1 LSNVSSPI
9 NGFNVKIMGLLTILK
24 KLREEEKEMRVLM
37 LGLDGA
43 GKTTV
48 VRKLLHKDVNVIEP
62 TLGFNIDT
70 IQYDLNSESYNV
82 NVWDVGGQ
90 KSIRTF
96 WKNYFEKTEGLIW
109 VVDCGDRSRLA
120 ICREEMHK
128 LLKEE
133 RLQGATLLVLANKQ
147 DLVGA
152 ATHDEIRQLLKLDD
166 IKTHHWCIE
175 PISATKDEVE
185 KLQKSFGW
193 LVDDISSRVFTMD

>member
-1 LSNVSSPI
+1 
-9 NGFNVKIMGLLTILK
+9 M
-24 KLREEEKEMRVLM
+24 
-37 LGLDGA
+37 
-43 GKTTV
+43 
-48 VRKLLHKDVNVIEP
+48 LHKDVNVIEP

-128 LLKEE
+128 VKCAIFFIFTLKTVTQLWFKLLKEE

-152 ATHDEIRQLLKLDD
+152 ATHDEIRQLLKLGG
-166 IKTHHWCIE
+166 K
-175 PISATKDEVE
+175 SVNYRYFVL
-185 KLQKSFGW
+185 KLF
-193 LVDDISSRVFTMD
+193 F

>member
-1 LSNVSSPI
+1 MKPSS
-9 NGFNVKIMGLLTILK
+9 F
-24 KLREEEKEMRVLM
+24 ESFEKSL
-37 LGLDGA
+37 
-43 GKTTV
+43 KTTV

-128 LLKEE
+128 VRHPKPLEE
-133 RLQGATLLVLANKQ
+133 RFLDFQGTETTKIKLV
-147 DLVGA
+147 
-152 ATHDEIRQLLKLDD
+152 I
-166 IKTHHWCIE
+166 
-175 PISATKDEVE
+175 
-185 KLQKSFGW
+185 
-193 LVDDISSRVFTMD
+193 

>member
-1 LSNVSSPI
+1 
-9 NGFNVKIMGLLTILK
+9 M
-24 KLREEEKEMRVLM
+24 
-37 LGLDGA
+37 GA

-109 VVDCGDRSRLA
+109 VVDCADRSRLEM
-120 ICREEMHK
+120 CKQEMHK
-128 LLKEE
+128 LLQEE
-133 RLQGATLLVLANKQ
+133 RLQGSTLLVLANKQ
-147 DLVGA
+147 DLDGSASV
-152 ATHDEIRQLLKLDD
+152 DDIRKLLKLDD
-166 IKTHHWCIE
+166 IKKHHWSIH
-175 PISATKDEVE
+175 PISAVNDEKE
-185 KLQKSFGW
+185 KLEKSFGW
-193 LVDDISSRVFTMD
+193 LVGDISSRVFTLN

>member
-1 LSNVSSPI
+1 MQPSS
-9 NGFNVKIMGLLTILK
+9 F
-24 KLREEEKEMRVLM
+24 ESFEKSL
-37 LGLDGA
+37 
-43 GKTTV
+43 KTTV

-128 LLKEE
+128 VGHPKPLEE
-133 RLQGATLLVLANKQ
+133 RFLNFQGT
-147 DLVGA
+147 
-152 ATHDEIRQLLKLDD
+152 
-166 IKTHHWCIE
+166 
-175 PISATKDEVE
+175 
-185 KLQKSFGW
+185 KLQ
-193 LVDDISSRVFTMD
+193 R

>member
-1 LSNVSSPI
+1 
-9 NGFNVKIMGLLTILK
+9 MGLLTILK

-96 WKNYFEKTEGLIW
+96 WKNYFENTDILVCIFLALIFNYKP
-109 VVDCGDRSRLA
+109 
-120 ICREEMHK
+120 K
-128 LLKEE
+128 LFQRKYLFN
-133 RLQGATLLVLANKQ
+133 LILYL
-147 DLVGA
+147 
-152 ATHDEIRQLLKLDD
+152 QLLSKL
-166 IKTHHWCIE
+166 
-175 PISATKDEVE
+175 
-185 KLQKSFGW
+185 F
-193 LVDDISSRVFTMD
+193 